1 MEKERLITIKG
12 IGKVTVPVDY
22 IEMTLTFDELNK
34 DYKKGYELFASHIL
48 EIQDIIQNCG
58 FDKKD
63 LKTSEL
69 IEKTNYEHVNKKGTY
84 VDVFKGYIFHTEM
97 ILRFD
102 FSSSMLNEV
111 FTAITKSKASPK
123 IKVEFTVKDKEAVK
137 RSLLGNAAKDA
148 KEKAGILCQSMDVKL
163 GSLQKINYNWE
174 DIYIHSNTSY
184 DMDNRMI
191 GWGSS
196 PEFYTTGINYTPDD
210 IDVTDDALFV
220 WEITD

>member
-69 IEKTNYEHVNKKGTY
+69 IEKTN
-84 VDVFKGYIFHTEM
+84 
-97 ILRFD
+97 
-102 FSSSMLNEV
+102 
-111 FTAITKSKASPK
+111 
-123 IKVEFTVKDKEAVK
+123 
-137 RSLLGNAAKDA
+137 
-148 KEKAGILCQSMDVKL
+148 
-163 GSLQKINYNWE
+163 
-174 DIYIHSNTSY
+174 
-184 DMDNRMI
+184 
-191 GWGSS
+191 
-196 PEFYTTGINYTPDD
+196 
-210 IDVTDDALFV
+210 
-220 WEITD
+220 